1 MPAGETNNIT
11 FATRLKMITA
21 VLMLSLAAIASL
33 FFLQQESSSEST
45 QLKNELSDY
54 MAIAHNIQ
62 SDIVAAKGIVASTS
76 YEKNQQQL
84 EQLSTLTSELQKGT
98 HVFSLP
104 KEYKHLETKAKNL
117 VFNLAIYHRQL
128 KELTEHQKQLTPASK
143 NNIPDNIS
151 SSEKKINNY
160 LKEQNAV
167 YLFSL
172 FTQIQQRQKEFS
184 LSHSNKDKDTLH
196 KLASTLRKEIPSSP
210 LIKEDHQA
218 LNTLLNEY
226 LSVFDMLVAHSKQTQ
241 TLMAELNKTYNQ
253 LSPIE
258 SRDIEQIKQASTA
271 TISFSNNSGWQ
282 REVIFVCLILLSF
295 LCSYFLYH
303 TLHKSMVVSGK
314 SAMSQLLVM
323 AKKYNVHI
331 DKSMT
336 PDTVLT
342 HCLKAFE
349 SSIEKQKNDMSS
361 LLNSLQQREQSI
373 IDQQETANTKNSH
386 TLKSVNDIS
395 NTIQGISTEFSTIIQ
410 TTSSAQSSA
419 IHAQEK
425 SQQGQDK
432 LAQLTTEIEKLD
444 QQLESSTS
452 KINQLTSN
460 CEAIGTVVDMIT
472 HITGQTNL
480 LALNAAIEAARA
492 GEQGRGFAVV
502 ADEVRALA
510 SKTAAA
516 AEDIKIQ
523 IEEIQ
528 KGSRES
534 AQDMEKSRQ
543 MVSASVDGAKDAFH
557 SLEDATESIHS
568 LQESNQSIASSAQT
582 QADHA
587 AQVSQETHHLHDQLD
602 KTLQKN
608 MADFAQKNNLQTII
622 QQYS

>member
-1 MPAGETNNIT
+1 MPTGETNNIT
-11 FATRLKMITA
+11 FATRLKIITA

-33 FFLQQESSSEST
+33 FFLQQESSNKST

-62 SDIVAAKGIVASTS
+62 SDIVAAKGIIASTS

-98 HVFSLP
+98 RVFSLP

-128 KELTEHQKQLTPASK
+128 KELTEHQKQLTPTIK
-143 NNIPDNIS
+143 NNIPDSIS
-151 SSEKKINNY
+151 DAEKKINNY

-172 FTQIQQRQKEFS
+172 FTQIQQRQKEFA
-184 LSHSNKDKDTLH
+184 LSHSSKDKEALH
-196 KLASTLRKEIPSSP
+196 ELASTLRKEIPSSP
-210 LIKEDHQA
+210 LMKEDHQA
-218 LNTLLNEY
+218 LNTLLSEY
-226 LSVFDMLVAHSKQTQ
+226 LSAFDALVTHSIQTQ
-241 TLMAELNKTYNQ
+241 RLMGELNKTYNQ

-258 SRDIEQIKQASTA
+258 SKDIEQIKQASTA
-271 TISFSNNSGWQ
+271 TISFSNNTSWQ
-282 REVIFVCLILLSF
+282 RETIFVCLILLSF

-314 SAMSQLLVM
+314 SAMSQLLVL
-323 AKKYNVHI
+323 ATKYNVHI
-331 DKSMT
+331 DKDMA
-336 PDTVLT
+336 PDAVLT
-342 HCLKAFE
+342 HCLDAFE

-361 LLNSLQQREQSI
+361 LLESLQQRERSI
-373 IDQQETANTKNSH
+373 TEQQELTNTKNSN
-386 TLKSVNDIS
+386 TLESVNDIS
-395 NTIQGISTEFSTIIQ
+395 NTVQGISTEFNSIIQ
-410 TTSSAQSSA
+410 TTSSAQNSA
-419 IHAQEK
+419 TQAQDK
-425 SQQGQDK
+425 SQEGQNK

-444 QQLESSTS
+444 QQLEDSTS

-516 AEDIKIQ
+516 AKDIKVQ

-534 AQDMEKSRQ
+534 AQYMEKSRE
-543 MVSASVDGAKDAFH
+543 MVSSSVNGAKEAFH
-557 SLEDATESIHS
+557 SLEGATESIHS
-568 LQESNQSIASSAQT
+568 LQESNQSIANSAQT

-587 AQVSQETHHLHDQLD
+587 TQVSQEIRRLHEELE
-602 KTLQKN
+602 KTLQEN
-608 MADFAQKNNLQTII
+608 MANFAHKNNLQNII
-622 QQYS
+622 KQYS

>member
-1 MPAGETNNIT
+1 MPTGETNNIT
-11 FATRLKMITA
+11 FATRLKLITA

-45 QLKNELSDY
+45 QLKNDLSDY
-54 MAIAHNIQ
+54 MAIAHSIQ
-62 SDIVAAKGIVASTS
+62 SDIVAAKGIIASTS
-76 YEKNQQQL
+76 YEKNQEQL

-128 KELTEHQKQLTPASK
+128 KELTEHQKQLTPTSEK
-143 NNIPDNIS
+143 NIPDNINNA
-151 SSEKKINNY
+151 EKKINNY

-184 LSHSNKDKDTLH
+184 LSHSNQDKEALH
-196 KLASTLRKEIPSSP
+196 KLATTLKQEIPSSP
-210 LIKEDHQA
+210 LMKEDHQA
-218 LNTLLNEY
+218 LTTLLSKY
-226 LSVFDMLVAHSKQTQ
+226 LSAFDRLVAHSKQTQ
-241 TLMAELNKTYNQ
+241 ALMAELNKTYNQ

-258 SRDIEQIKQASTA
+258 KKDIEQINQASTA
-271 TISFSNNSGWQ
+271 TINFSNNSGWQ
-282 REVIFVCLILLSF
+282 RETIFVCLILLSF

-314 SAMSQLLVM
+314 SAMSQLLVL
-323 AKKYNVHI
+323 ATKYNVHVE
-331 DKSMT
+331 KEMA
-336 PDTVLT
+336 PDTVLS
-342 HCLKAFE
+342 HCLAAFE
-349 SSIEKQKNDMSS
+349 SSIEKQRDDFSS
-361 LLNSLQQREQSI
+361 LLNTLQQRDQSI
-373 IDQQETANTKNSH
+373 LEHQETANTKNSH
-386 TLKSVNDIS
+386 TLKSVTDIS
-395 NTIQGISTEFSTIIQ
+395 NTVQGISTEFNTIIH
-410 TTSSAQSSA
+410 TTSSAKNSA
-419 IHAQEK
+419 IQAQDK
-425 SQQGQDK
+425 SEQGQNK
-432 LAQLTTEIEKLD
+432 LAQLTTDIENLD
-444 QQLESSTS
+444 QQLQDSTT

-516 AEDIKIQ
+516 AEDIKVQ

-528 KGSRES
+528 RGSRES
-534 AQDMEKSRQ
+534 AQYMEKSRQ
-543 MVSASVDGAKDAFH
+543 MVNTSVDGAKEAFH
-557 SLEDATESIHS
+557 SLESATESIHS
-568 LQESNQSIASSAQT
+568 LQESNLSIASSAQT

-587 AQVSQETHHLHDQLD
+587 VQVSQEINRLHEQLE

-608 MADFAQKNNLQTII
+608 MADFAQKNNLHNII

>member
-1 MPAGETNNIT
+1 MPTGETNNIT

-21 VLMLSLAAIASL
+21 VLMFSLAAIASL

-76 YEKNQQQL
+76 YEKNQQHL
-84 EQLSTLTSELQKGT
+84 EQLSTLTRELQKGT

-128 KELTEHQKQLTPASK
+128 EELTKHQKQLMPASK

-151 SSEKKINNY
+151 NIEKKINNY

-172 FTQIQQRQKEFS
+172 FTQIQQRQKEFTLT
-184 LSHSNKDKDTLH
+184 LSSKDKEALH
-196 KLASTLRKEIPSSP
+196 ELAATLRKEIPSSP

-218 LNTLLNEY
+218 LNTLLSEY
-226 LSVFDMLVAHSKQTQ
+226 LSVFNTFVVHSKQTQ
-241 TLMAELNKTYNQ
+241 VLMEELNKTYNQ

-258 SRDIEQIKQASTA
+258 SKDIEQIKHASTA
-271 TISFSNNSGWQ
+271 TINFSNNTGWQ
-282 REVIFVCLILLSF
+282 RETIFVCFILLSF

-303 TLHKSMVVSGK
+303 TLHQSMVVSGK
-314 SAMSQLLVM
+314 SAMSQLLIL
-323 AKKYNVHI
+323 ATKYNVHI
-331 DKSMT
+331 DKNMT
-336 PDTVLT
+336 PDAVLT
-342 HCLKAFE
+342 HCLAAFE
-349 SSIEKQKNDMSS
+349 SAIEKQKSDMSS
-361 LLNSLQQREQSI
+361 LLTSLQQREQSTAE
-373 IDQQETANTKNSH
+373 QQATANTKNSD
-386 TLKSVNDIS
+386 TLARVNDIS
-395 NTIQGISTEFSTIIQ
+395 HTVQGISTEFNTIIQ
-410 TTSSAQSSA
+410 TTSSAQNSA
-419 IHAQEK
+419 TQAQEK
-425 SQQGQDK
+425 SQEGQEK

-444 QQLESSTS
+444 QQLEDSTS

-460 CEAIGTVVDMIT
+460 CEAIGAVVDMIT

-516 AEDIKIQ
+516 AEDIKVQ

-534 AQDMEKSRQ
+534 AQYMEKSRQ
-543 MVSASVDGAKDAFH
+543 MVTTSVDGAKEAFH
-557 SLEDATESIHS
+557 SLESATESIHS
-568 LQESNQSIASSAQT
+568 LQESNQSIASSAET

-587 AQVSQETHHLHDQLD
+587 AKVSQQILQLHDQLE
-602 KTLQKN
+602 KTLRKN
-608 MADFAQKNNLQTII
+608 LDEFAQKNNLQNII

>member
-1 MPAGETNNIT
+1 MPSGETNNIT

-62 SDIVAAKGIVASTS
+62 SDIVAAKGIIASTS

-117 VFNLAIYHRQL
+117 VFNLATYHRQL
-128 KELTEHQKQLTPASK
+128 KELTKHQKQLTPASE

-151 SSEKKINNY
+151 STEEKINNY

-184 LSHSNKDKDTLH
+184 LSHSNKDKDALH
-196 KLASTLRKEIPSSP
+196 ELAATLRKEIPSSS
-210 LIKEDHQA
+210 LIEEDHQA

-226 LSVFDMLVAHSKQTQ
+226 LSVFDILVAHSKQTQ
-241 TLMAELNKTYNQ
+241 TLMVELNKTYNQ

-258 SRDIEQIKQASTA
+258 SKDIEQIKQASTA
-271 TISFSNNSGWQ
+271 TINFSNNSGWQ
-282 REVIFVCLILLSF
+282 REIIFVCLILLSF

-314 SAMSQLLVM
+314 STMSQLLVM

-331 DKSMT
+331 DKGMT
-336 PDTVLT
+336 PDTVLS
-342 HCLKAFE
+342 HCLKSFE
-349 SSIEKQKNDMSS
+349 STIEKQKEDMSS
-361 LLNSLQQREQSI
+361 LLNSLQQREHSI
-373 IDQQETANTKNSH
+373 IDQQETANTKNSY
-386 TLKSVNDIS
+386 TLESINDIS

-410 TTSSAQSSA
+410 TTSSAQSSVTQ
-419 IHAQEK
+419 AQEK

-432 LAQLTTEIEKLD
+432 LSQLTTEIEKLD
-444 QQLESSTS
+444 QQLEDSTS

-534 AQDMEKSRQ
+534 AQDMEKSRR
-543 MVSASVDGAKDAFH
+543 MVSASVDRAKDAFH
-557 SLEDATESIHS
+557 SLEGATESIHS
-568 LQESNQSIASSAQT
+568 LQKNNQSIAISAQT

-587 AQVSQETHHLHDQLD
+587 SQVSQEIHQLHNQLE

-608 MADFAQKNNLQTII
+608 MTDFAQKNNLAAR
-622 QQYS
+622 

>member
-1 MPAGETNNIT
+1 MPTGETNNIT
-11 FATRLKMITA
+11 FATRLKIITA
-21 VLMLSLAAIASL
+21 VLMFSLAAIASL

-98 HVFSLP
+98 HIFSLP

-128 KELTEHQKQLTPASK
+128 KQLTEHQKQLTPASK
-143 NNIPDNIS
+143 NNIPSNIS
-151 SSEKKINNY
+151 SAEEKINNY

-172 FTQIQQRQKEFS
+172 FTQIQQRQKEFT
-184 LSHSNKDKDTLH
+184 LSHSSKDKDALH
-196 KLASTLRKEIPSSP
+196 ELAATLRKEIPSSP

-218 LNTLLNEY
+218 LNTLLSKY
-226 LSVFDMLVAHSKQTQ
+226 TSAFDMLVSHSKQTKV
-241 TLMAELNKTYNQ
+241 LMEELNKTYNQ

-258 SRDIEQIKQASTA
+258 NKDIEQIKQASTA
-271 TISFSNNSGWQ
+271 TINFSNNTGWQ
-282 REVIFVCLILLSF
+282 QETIFVCLILLSF

-314 SAMSQLLVM
+314 SALSQLLIL
-323 AKKYNVHI
+323 ATKYNVHI
-331 DKSMT
+331 DKNMA

-342 HCLKAFE
+342 HCLEAFE
-349 SSIEKQKNDMSS
+349 TSIEKQKNDMSS
-361 LLNSLQQREQSI
+361 LLTSLQQREQAI
-373 IDQQETANTKNSH
+373 KEQQATANTKNST
-386 TLKSVNDIS
+386 TLESVNDIS
-395 NTIQGISTEFSTIIQ
+395 NTVQGISTEFNTIIQ
-410 TTSSAQSSA
+410 TTSSAQNSA
-419 IHAQEK
+419 NQAQEK
-425 SQQGQDK
+425 SQQGQEK
-432 LAQLTTEIEKLD
+432 LAQLTTEIKKLD
-444 QQLESSTS
+444 QQLEDSTS

-516 AEDIKIQ
+516 AEDIKVQ

-534 AQDMEKSRQ
+534 ALYMEKSRK
-543 MVSASVDGAKDAFH
+543 MVSTSVDGAKEAFH
-557 SLEDATESIHS
+557 SLEGATESIHS
-568 LQESNQSIASSAQT
+568 LQKSNQSIANSAQS

-587 AQVSQETHHLHDQLD
+587 AQVSQEIQHLHDQLE

-608 MADFAQKNNLQTII
+608 MDDFAQKNNLQNII